1 MHSQIHSTHAHWREH
16 APQPHH
22 TSLCL
27 MQVHAA
33 VELFHACHLLMTAP
47 PLLPS
52 VSSLQSLPTSVH
64 ASWELPGCSGLGPIS
79 PDAAQLHLA
88 GALTAS
94 VCYRPHQ
101 P

>member
-1 MHSQIHSTHAHWREH
+1 
-16 APQPHH
+16 
-22 TSLCL
+22 

-101 P
+101 PWRCAAAFGGCMDCGCVLWQRLCC